1 MKRNIIPNIANAI
14 IALKGLKMYVLFGK
28 CKTVLAFFKAIKN
41 LFSRK
46 RKKLYVEIFSLQMFQ
61 ENFNCEI
68 IVPLM

>member
-41 LFSRK
+41 LFQEKGKNYTLKSFRFKCFRK
-46 RKKLYVEIFSLQMFQ
+46 ILTVKSLYL
-61 ENFNCEI
+61 
-68 IVPLM
+68 